1 MAKNTKSIFA
11 DNDIRQ
17 IPVKTTPT
25 AETVCAFIT
34 EPSTE
39 YDDDGQYFLRIKL
52 KTDSKECKRLIKE
65 IETASDTAFE
75 DAKDKLTTPKE
86 KNSLKKADPSYK
98 EELNDDGEE
107 TGYTTF
113 NFKRKAYRNNKNG
126 EKIPF
131 TLPLFYS
138 IGKPL
143 SPEGLDIWSGSL
155 VSVAYRLVPFYT
167 AQLGVGVSHRI
178 EAVQIIKAVSG
189 GAKTASEYGF
199 AVAESAEDEDEPVS
213 AMPDEAVDSDG
224 DY

>member
-1 MAKNTKSIFA
+1 MAKITKSIFS
-11 DNDIRQ
+11 DTDIRT
-17 IPVKTTPT
+17 IPINRTPT

-39 YDDDGQYFLRIKL
+39 YDDDGQFFIRIRL
-52 KTDSKECKRLIKE
+52 KTASKECKSLIAA
-65 IETASDTAFE
+65 ID
-75 DAKDKLTTPKE
+75 DARDKAYKQAEEKLTTPKE
-86 KNSLKKADPSYK
+86 RNALKMADTSYK
-98 EELNDDGEE
+98 EEQNDDGEE

-113 NFKRKAYRNNKNG
+113 NFKRKAYRLDKNG
-126 EKIPF
+126 EKKSI
-131 TLPLFYS
+131 TLPIFDIY
-138 IGKPL
+138 GKPVQT
-143 SPEGLDIWSGSL
+143 EGLDIWSGSL

-189 GAKTASEYGF
+189 GAKTAAKYGF
-199 AVAESAEDEDEPVS
+199 AVTESAEDEDEPVS